1 MSANSMNFETF
12 LTCAKTLP
20 AHYSLMIRG
29 DHGIG
34 KSECVFQLGDHFK
47 LKVIDKRLSQMGEGD
62 MIGLPKVEGG
72 VTKFLP
78 PDWYM
83 EACKEPRLL
92 FFDELNRATPEVMQ
106 CAFQVV
112 LDRVL
117 NGHKLH
123 PETRVMTAINTSQ
136 NYQVNEID
144 PALLD
149 RFWVVDLQPT
159 AEEWMEHAKKTHHQ
173 YVVGCVK
180 SKTSILDP
188 SPKADSSSVEPSRR
202 SWTRFNNAAVAANC
216 IEDFDSPLL
225 FNLARGF
232 LGNEAAIYYVGYV
245 KNLEKQISATDIL
258 ENFDKNKK
266 KIMGLGQEKWNICI
280 DKIKDYCEKNELLP
294 AHGPNLEKFANI
306 LPDEL
311 IVVLWGTLSKPG
323 MEKIPQVRIAHKA
336 LVKHI
341 LRIFK
346 DNPDAMKKNEDKDA
360 AK

>member
-1 MSANSMNFETF
+1 MSNSMNFETF
-12 LTCAKTLP
+12 LSCAKALP
-20 AHYSLMIRG
+20 SNISIMIRG

-34 KSECVFQLGDHFK
+34 KSESVFELGAHFG
-47 LKVIDKRLSQMGEGD
+47 LPVIDKRLSQMGEGD
-62 MIGLPKVEGG
+62 MIGLPKVEGN

-117 NGHKLH
+117 NGFKLH
-123 PETRVMTAINTSQ
+123 PQTRVMTAINTAQ

-149 RFWVVDLQPT
+149 RFWVTDLKPT
-159 AEEWMEHAKKTHHQ
+159 AEEWLELYAKKNCHE
-173 YVVGCVK
+173 YVYGCVK
-180 SKTSILDP
+180 SKPSILDP
-188 SPKADSSSVEPSRR
+188 NPKADASGVEPSRR
-202 SWTRFNNAAVAANC
+202 SWARFSKAASAAGV
-216 IEDFDSPLL
+216 IEDHASPLL

-232 LGNEAAIYYVGYV
+232 LGNDAAVFYVGYV
-245 KNLEKQISATDIL
+245 KNLDKQITALDIL

-266 KIMGLGQEKWNICI
+266 KILSLGQEKWNICI
-280 DKIKDYCEKNELLP
+280 DKIKDHVDKNGLDA
-294 AHGPNLEKFANI
+294 AHGPNLEKFADV

-311 IVVLWGTLSKPG
+311 IVVLWGNLSKPG

-346 DNPDAMKKNEDKDA
+346 DNPEAMKKASKGA
-360 AK
+360 